1 MTLAT
6 AVTFNVEN
14 GGADPDLLVS
24 GQLVGGG
31 TVTKNGAGT
40 MVLSNAANSNTGTTY
55 VNAGT
60 LRLGASEVIANNAD
74 LANNWAG
81 GGTVDLNGYS
91 ETIRRLGGNPAIA
104 NSGGGTPT
112 LTVGANNGS
121 GWNYGGLI
129 SGNVAIRKI
138 GTGWQQ
144 LSGNNTYSGGTIVDA
159 GELRLSGPN
168 DPTSSVGLGDLV
180 INPNGTV
187 RALSH
192 NVLGHTAKANIP
204 NVVING
210 GALIPNQYLHVA
222 DIDMTGGVI
231 EAGPAGGSGLQ
242 THTTVFTSHAAAS
255 TALIH
260 ARVNAFDGTVTFN
273 VADGAPDPD
282 LHVSGQIHGGNS
294 IHKIGPGTLMLSGN
308 NTYGGS
314 TIVQGGV
321 LKLGASNVIP
331 DSSEVNN
338 FWVGTGTLDLN
349 GFDEGV
355 RRLGGNFAITNTG
368 PGTPT
373 LSIGTNNGSLWD
385 YGGVI
390 SGDMAVRKVGN
401 GWQGLNN
408 SGSNYTGGTIVDGGE
423 LRLSGSNN
431 GQSTVGVGNVV
442 INPGATIRARSHN
455 VFGHTTGA
463 NIPHVHINGGTLIP
477 YQYLHVDTVE
487 MTGGVIEAGPA
498 GGSGLQT
505 HASVFTGNAAP
516 TAAFIHARV
525 QAAMGD
531 ITFDIADG
539 AADPDMHVTAQIY
552 GGNGF
557 SKTGAGTLLLSGNNT
572 YSGATAVNGGTLL
585 LDGTHTG
592 GGAYTVAGGATLGGT
607 GSTASAVT
615 VQPGGILA
623 PDGSLGTGSLD
634 LEALSFLEIGFDALT
649 VFDSVTLDGTV
660 NVSGAELQVLLGYAP
675 SNGDYFV
682 IVDNDGT
689 ADAVTGN
696 FLGLPEHGRLDPLFG
711 GEPYGF
717 WITYQGGDGNDI
729 ALLAVPE
736 PTTLSLLGLG
746 ALAALVRRRRRRA

>member
-1 MTLAT
+1 
-6 AVTFNVEN
+6 
-14 GGADPDLLVS
+14 
-24 GQLVGGG
+24 
-31 TVTKNGAGT
+31 
-40 MVLSNAANSNTGTTY
+40 
-55 VNAGT
+55 
-60 LRLGASEVIANNAD
+60 
-74 LANNWAG
+74 
-81 GGTVDLNGYS
+81 
-91 ETIRRLGGNPAIA
+91 
-104 NSGGGTPT
+104 
-112 LTVGANNGS
+112 
-121 GWNYGGLI
+121 
-129 SGNVAIRKI
+129 
-138 GTGWQQ
+138 
-144 LSGNNTYSGGTIVDA
+144 
-159 GELRLSGPN
+159 
-168 DPTSSVGLGDLV
+168 
-180 INPNGTV
+180 
-187 RALSH
+187 
-192 NVLGHTAKANIP
+192 
-204 NVVING
+204 
-210 GALIPNQYLHVA
+210 
-222 DIDMTGGVI
+222 
-231 EAGPAGGSGLQ
+231 
-242 THTTVFTSHAAAS
+242 
-255 TALIH
+255 
-260 ARVNAFDGTVTFN
+260 
-273 VADGAPDPD
+273 
-282 LHVSGQIHGGNS
+282 
-294 IHKIGPGTLMLSGN
+294 
-308 NTYGGS
+308 
-314 TIVQGGV
+314 
-321 LKLGASNVIP
+321 
-331 DSSEVNN
+331 
-338 FWVGTGTLDLN
+338 
-349 GFDEGV
+349 
-355 RRLGGNFAITNTG
+355 
-368 PGTPT
+368 
-373 LSIGTNNGSLWD
+373 
-385 YGGVI
+385 
-390 SGDMAVRKVGN
+390 
-401 GWQGLNN
+401 
-408 SGSNYTGGTIVDGGE
+408 
-423 LRLSGSNN
+423 
-431 GQSTVGVGNVV
+431 
-442 INPGATIRARSHN
+442 
-455 VFGHTTGA
+455 
-463 NIPHVHINGGTLIP
+463 
-477 YQYLHVDTVE
+477 